1 MQAPQPRRR
10 ALSSSVPKPNG
21 SVVVALEACIAS
33 VAQLPPDAADDPLLH
48 VSPDTVDAL
57 RGCVAEYAH
66 TLRAIDDP
74 PERVLVALKAML
86 NDVVPDSL
94 NPDAFK
100 SAAITWCIEAYYDAG
115 VSAL

>member
-1 MQAPQPRRR
+1 MHAPQPAEMTTELKR
-10 ALSSSVPKPNG
+10 AAAER
-21 SVVVALEACIAS
+21 SVVVALEGCIAS
-33 VAQLPPDAADDPLLH
+33 VAHLPPNAADDPLLH

-74 PERVLVALKAML
+74 PERVLVALKGML
-86 NDVVPDSL
+86 NDVVPASL

-115 VSAL
+115 

>member
-1 MQAPQPRRR
+1 MQAPQPAATTTELKR
-10 ALSSSVPKPNG
+10 AEAER

-33 VAQLPPDAADDPLLH
+33 VAQLPPDMADDPFLH

-86 NDVVPDSL
+86 NDVVPESL

-115 VSAL
+115 